1 MSSQAGS
8 ALSLVQEREDSQAQV
23 NSTTSLP
30 ENLDVSD
37 ANVIIRSSDLVNFRV
52 HKSVLVMASPFFRD
66 LLSLP
71 QPSDS
76 ESIDGVP
83 VVQLPE
89 DAELLN
95 SLVSMLYPVRPV
107 VPHSYEK
114 LLYLLAACQK
124 YDMDQVQSFIRDKVN
139 YDYPAPVGTEAF
151 RGYAI
156 ASGKG
161 LIPEMERAARLT
173 LDHPMTFETL
183 GDALQLF
190 DGHALRD
197 LARSRKFCR
206 DKLVRCLR
214 AFLKADTSGPS
225 SIWIGCPEAIRS
237 SSSRKKSDVLPS
249 WLRQVLS
256 RNEDILKL
264 QVFTH
269 PLPTPS
275 SICGEY
281 LAAIQNH
288 TGCTF
293 CSWVYVMKGSTFSTE
308 LESNLARAREEVPPL
323 WFYSARKFT
332 PQSPPIGTW

>member
-1 MSSQAGS
+1 MQG
-8 ALSLVQEREDSQAQV
+8 REDSQAQV

-30 ENLDVSD
+30 DNLDVSD

-52 HKSVLVMASPFFRD
+52 HKSVLVMASPFFGD

-71 QPSDS
+71 QPPDS
-76 ESIDGVP
+76 ESIDGIP

-89 DAELLN
+89 DAELMN

-124 YDMDQVQSFIRDKVN
+124 YDMVQVQSFIRDKVN
-139 YDYPAPVGTEAF
+139 CGYLAPVGTEAF
-151 RGYAI
+151 RAYAI

-161 LIPEMERAARLT
+161 LIPEMEKAARLT

-190 DGHALRD
+190 DGCALRD
-197 LARSRKFCR
+197 LARFRKLCR
-206 DKLVRCLR
+206 DRLVRCLGT
-214 AFLKADTSGPS
+214 FLKADASGPS
-225 SIWIGCPEAIRS
+225 SIWIGCPETTRS
-237 SSSRKKSDVLPS
+237 SLSRKKSDVLPS

-256 RNEDILKL
+256 RNKDILKL

-269 PLPTPS
+269 PFPTPS

-288 TGCTF
+288 TSCTF
-293 CSWVYVMKGSTFSTE
+293 CSGVYVMKGSMFSTE
-308 LESNLARAREEVPPL
+308 LESKLARAREEVPASFL
-323 WFYSARKFT
+323 WVYSTRNFT
-332 PQSPPIGTW
+332 PQSPPVGAR

>member
-1 MSSQAGS
+1 MSLQAGS

-23 NSTTSLP
+23 NSITSLP

-52 HKSVLVMASPFFRD
+52 HKSVLVMASAFFRD

-71 QPSDS
+71 QPPES
-76 ESIDGVP
+76 ESIDGIP
-83 VVQLPE
+83 VIQLPE

-95 SLVSMLYPVRPV
+95 SLVSMLYPVLPV

-124 YDMDQVQSFIRDKVN
+124 YDMVQVQSFIRDKVN
-139 YDYPAPVGTEAF
+139 CDYPAPVGNEAF
-151 RGYAI
+151 RAYAI
-156 ASGKG
+156 ASSKG
-161 LIPEMERAARLT
+161 LIPEMEMAARLT

-183 GDALQLF
+183 GDALRLF
-190 DGHALRD
+190 DGCALRD
-197 LARSRKFCR
+197 LARFRKLRR
-206 DKLVRCLR
+206 DSLVRCLGTY
-214 AFLKADTSGPS
+214 LKVDASGPS
-225 SIWIGCPEAIRS
+225 SIWIGCPDTTRS
-237 SSSRKKSDVLPS
+237 LRKKSDVLPN

-256 RNEDILKL
+256 QDKDVLKL

-281 LAAIQNH
+281 LATIQNH

-293 CSWVYVMKGSTFSTE
+293 CSGVYLMKGSTFFTE
-308 LESNLARAREEVPPL
+308 LKNKLALARDKVP
-323 WFYSARKFT
+323 T
-332 PQSPPIGTW
+332 PFPRF